1 MQVALIHIERS
12 LLAMQ
17 VALIHTETSLLAM
30 QVALFHT
37 ERSLLAMQVALIYT
51 ERSLP
56 AMQVVLI
63 HTERSLLAMQVA
75 LIHTDRTLPAMQVA
89 LIHTERSLLA
99 MQVALIFS
107 MRLQSEPIFGSPERI
122 ASDYEARIARL
133 GRWTYGDAPRFA
145 LRGSRTG
152 AHSAPFACHPFS
164 HRRSSRRGRA
174 ERVLYR
180 KKRPLSLP
188 PN

>member
-1 MQVALIHIERS
+1 MQVALIHTERS
-12 LLAMQ
+12 LPAMQ
-17 VALIHTETSLLAM
+17 VALIHTERALLAM
-30 QVALFHT
+30 QVTLIHTERSLPAMQVALIHT
-37 ERSLLAMQVALIYT
+37 ERSLLAMQVALIHT

-75 LIHTDRTLPAMQVA
+75 LIHT
-89 LIHTERSLLA
+89 ERSLLA

-107 MRLQSEPIFGSPERI
+107 RRLQSEPIFGSPERI
-122 ASDYEARIARL
+122 AFDYEARIARI

-145 LRGSRTG
+145 PRGSRTG

>member
-1 MQVALIHIERS
+1 MQVALIH
-12 LLAMQ
+12 
-17 VALIHTETSLLAM
+17 
-30 QVALFHT
+30 
-37 ERSLLAMQVALIYT
+37 T

-56 AMQVVLI
+56 AMQVALFHI
-63 HTERSLLAMQVA
+63 ETSLL
-75 LIHTDRTLPAMQVA
+75 AMQVA

-99 MQVALIFS
+99 MQVALIHTERSLLAMQVALIHTERSLLAMQVALIHTERSLLAMQVALIHIETSLLAMQVALIFS
-107 MRLQSEPIFGSPERI
+107 RRLQSEPIFGSPERI

>member
-1 MQVALIHIERS
+1 MQVVLIHTETSLPAMQAALIHIERS
-12 LLAMQ
+12 LPAMQ
-17 VALIHTETSLLAM
+17 VALIHTERSLPAM
-30 QVALFHT
+30 QVALIHTERGLPAMQVALIHT
-37 ERSLLAMQVALIYT
+37 ERSLL
-51 ERSLP
+51 

-75 LIHTDRTLPAMQVA
+75 LIHT
-89 LIHTERSLLA
+89 ERSLLA

-107 MRLQSEPIFGSPERI
+107 RRLQSEPIFGSPERI

-164 HRRSSRRGRA
+164 HRRSGRRGRT

>member
-1 MQVALIHIERS
+1 MQVALIHIERA
-12 LLAMQ
+12 LL
-17 VALIHTETSLLAM
+17 
-30 QVALFHT
+30 
-37 ERSLLAMQVALIYT
+37 
-51 ERSLP
+51 
-56 AMQVVLI
+56 
-63 HTERSLLAMQVA
+63 
-75 LIHTDRTLPAMQVA
+75 AMQVA

-99 MQVALIFS
+99 MQVALIHTERTLPAMQVALIYTERSLPAMQVAMIHTDRGLPAMQVALIHTERALLAMQVALFFS
-107 MRLQSEPIFGSPERI
+107 NRLQSEPIFGSPERI

-152 AHSAPFACHPFS
+152 AHSAPFAGHPFS
-164 HRRSSRRGRA
+164 HRRSGRRGQA
-174 ERVLYR
+174 EKVLYR